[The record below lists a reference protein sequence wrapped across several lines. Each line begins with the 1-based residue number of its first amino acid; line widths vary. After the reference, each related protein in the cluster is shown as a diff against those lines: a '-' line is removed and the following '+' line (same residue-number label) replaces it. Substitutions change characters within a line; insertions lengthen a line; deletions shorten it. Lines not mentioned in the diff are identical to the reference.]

1 MSCSVI
7 PCVRRLFLFIAGP
20 ALLLAVFIHRSDAG
34 QLPPQASA
42 IAVAATRPA
51 RVLGEVPINMS
62 VPDHLVPTL
71 HFMLDHSPTFRRQCA
86 VLGQRRELVI
96 RVREADPR
104 SFRRFRARTLVKRHE
119 YGAVV
124 ADVQLLRQE
133 DLVELLAHELE
144 HVREQIEGVNLS
156 LLAMLEG
163 SGVTRVGREHFE
175 TRRASDVGRRV
186 LRETEQASPTVATQ

>member
-7 PCVRRLFLFIAGP
+7 QCVRRSLLFITVP
-20 ALLLAVFIHRSDAG
+20 ALLLAVFVHRSGAG

-51 RVLGEVPINMS
+51 RALGEVPINMS

-71 HFMLDHSPTFRRQCA
+71 HFMLDRSPTFRRQCA

-96 RVREADPR
+96 RVREADAR
-104 SFRRFRARTLVKRHE
+104 TLRRFRARTLVKRHE

-124 ADVQLLRQE
+124 AEVQLIRRE

-144 HVREQIEGVNLS
+144 HVREQIEGVNLP
-156 LLAMLEG
+156 LLALLEG
-163 SGVTRVGREHFE
+163 SGVRLVGGEHFE
-175 TRRASDVGRRV
+175 TQRASEVGRRV
-186 LRETEQASPTVATQ
+186 AWETEHASPTEATY